1 MTVQRF
7 FEYSLLGMLTS
18 AYMALATSGSVS
30 PLPLALTGAALIA
43 RALMVAGMVRIRIP
57 AAFTTGVTLA
67 YIGFYAVDYFLISRE
82 FLQATVHLIFF
93 LAVTKILTASTPR
106 DYFYVKTIA
115 LLELLAASLF
125 SGNASF
131 FLFLGMFLLASVA
144 AFASDEIRRSGAAA
158 GSSEIS
164 LRRFPA
170 GRLLLFTGWVSM
182 GILVLTAGLF
192 FLLPRTARAALQRFA
207 PMHRHM
213 AGFSREV
220 DLGDIGEIQQQDSAV
235 MHVRAE
241 DGRPLPEGLKWRGAT
256 LAAFDGR
263 RWFNPPG
270 ATRPIATDRRGL
282 FILATPEQRR
292 SQSPRLTYMVQMSEA
307 AGDALFF
314 PGEPE
319 FLWIDA
325 PYIVCASPGVYR
337 RLYGSTGP
345 ATYQAR
351 SFLDPAPFTSSPE
364 TGPDPSPGPIYLQ
377 LPPLDPRVPSLA
389 RQITAGAPGPLAKAR
404 AIERYLP
411 RHYRYTLELPA
422 REPRDPLAHFLFER
436 RKGHCEYFAS
446 AMAVMLRTLDIP
458 SRVATGFQGGIYN
471 PISRRQIVRGSDA
484 HSWVEAWIPGRGW
497 TAFDPTPADGGRA
510 ASIWGRLSLYA
521 DAADVFWQE
530 WVLGYSLDH
539 QILLASRMEDSGRR
553 LGVNWPDA
561 IVSSAGPFFRAL
573 LPSAARFG
581 PTVLFAALVAALL
594 LSFGPGAWR
603 WWRARAGV
611 RRALTRPR
619 SPLRRGSALRTHVA
633 LPRPPRRRAPS
644 LDDPNRIR
652 PRRRGSASGGDRP
665 RDGRILQRAS
675 LRGRRAGR
683 LAHGRDPGRVRAPV
697 EGNYSTATRTDFN
710 SSPVCRESTTSWPL
724 STWPKIVCL
733 PFNQSVTTCVMKNWL
748 PLESGPALAIDR
760 LPTWCRRGLSFTSS
774 SKR

>member
-7 FEYSLLGMLTS
+7 FEYSLLAMLTS
-18 AYMALATSGSVS
+18 AYMALASSGYVS
-30 PLPLALTGAALIA
+30 PVPLALTGAALIA

-57 AAFTTGVTLA
+57 AALTTGLTLA
-67 YIGFYAVDYFLISRE
+67 YIVFYAADYFLISRE

-93 LAVTKILTASTPR
+93 LAVTKILTASTNR

-131 FLFLGMFLLASVA
+131 FLFLGMFLLAGVA
-144 AFASDEIRRSGAAA
+144 AFASDEIRRSSAGA
-158 GSSEIS
+158 GIEVS

-170 GRLLLFTGWVSM
+170 GRLALFAGWVSM

-192 FLLPRTARAALQRFA
+192 FLLPRTARAVLQRFA
-207 PMHRHM
+207 PSHRHM

-220 DLGDIGEIQQQDSAV
+220 DLGDIGEIQQRDIAV

-241 DGRPLPEGLKWRGAT
+241 DGRPLPDGLKWRGAT

-270 ATRPIATDRRGL
+270 ATRPIPTDRRGL

-292 SQSPRLTYMVQMSEA
+292 SPSPRLTYMVQMSEA

-325 PYIVCASPGVYR
+325 PYIVRASPGVYR
-337 RLYGSTGP
+337 RLYGATGP
-345 ATYQAR
+345 ATYQGR
-351 SFLDPAPFTSSPE
+351 SLLDPVASPMPND
-364 TGPDPSPGPIYLQ
+364 GADPRPGAIYLQ
-377 LPPLDPRVPSLA
+377 LPRLDPRVPALA
-389 RQITAGAPGPLAKAR
+389 HQIAAGAAGPMAKAR

-422 REPRDPLAHFLFER
+422 TEPRDPLAHFLFER

-471 PISRRQIVRGSDA
+471 PISRRQLIRGSDA
-484 HSWVEAWIPGRGW
+484 HSWVEAWMPGRGW

-561 IVSSAGPFFRAL
+561 IVSAGGRFVRAL
-573 LPSAARFG
+573 LPGIVRFG
-581 PTVLFAALVAALL
+581 PTLLFAVLVAGLL
-594 LSFGPGAWR
+594 LSFGPAMWR

-611 RRALTRPR
+611 RRALRGRAQPSDAALLYER
-619 SPLRRGSALRTHVA
+619 MLRFLARRGVE
-633 LPRPPRRRAPS
+633 RPPWLTPIEFARVVEDPQLAAIA
-644 LDDPNRIR
+644 LDMAEAYNELRF
-652 PRRRGSASGGDRP
+652 GGDA
-665 RDGRILQRAS
+665 RAAS
-675 LRGRRAGR
+675 RMAGTLAEMERR
-683 LAHGRDPGRVRAPV
+683 
-697 EGNYSTATRTDFN
+697 
-710 SSPVCRESTTSWPL
+710 
-724 STWPKIVCL
+724 
-733 PFNQSVTTCVMKNWL
+733 
-748 PLESGPALAIDR
+748 
-760 LPTWCRRGLSFTSS
+760 
-774 SKR
+774 

>member
-7 FEYSLLGMLTS
+7 FEYSLLAMLTS
-18 AYMALATSGSVS
+18 AFMALATSGYVS
-30 PLPLALTGAALIA
+30 PVPLALTGAALIA

-57 AAFTTGVTLA
+57 AALANGLTLA
-67 YIGFYAVDYFLISRE
+67 YAGFYAADYFLISRE

-93 LAVTKILTASTPR
+93 LAVAKILTASTPR

-131 FLFLGMFLLASVA
+131 FLFLGMFLLATVA
-144 AFASDEIRRSGAAA
+144 AFASDEIRRSSAAA
-158 GSSEIS
+158 GEGEIA

-170 GRLLLFTGWVSM
+170 VRLVLFAGWVAS
-182 GILVLTAGLF
+182 GILILTAGLF

-207 PMHRHM
+207 PSHHYM

-220 DLGDIGEIQQQDSAV
+220 DLGDIGEIQQQDAAV

-270 ATRPIATDRRGL
+270 ATRPVATDRRGL
-282 FILATPEQRR
+282 FILATPEERR
-292 SQSPRLTYMVQMSEA
+292 SLSPRLTYMVQMSEA

-314 PGEPE
+314 AGEPE

-325 PYIVCASPGVYR
+325 PYIVRASPGVYR
-337 RLYGSTGP
+337 RLYGSSGP

-351 SFLDPAPFTSSPE
+351 SFLEPAPIAAPE
-364 TGPDPSPGPIYLQ
+364 EADADPSPSAIYLQ
-377 LPPLDPRVPSLA
+377 MPPLDPRVPALA
-389 RQITAGAPGPLAKAR
+389 RQIAAGASGPMAEAR

-411 RHYRYTLELPA
+411 THYRYTLELPV

-446 AMAVMLRTLDIP
+446 AMAVMLRTLNIP

-471 PISRRQIVRGSDA
+471 PISQRQIIRGSDA

-497 TAFDPTPADGGRA
+497 MAFDPTPAERGRA
-510 ASIWGRLSLYA
+510 ASMWGRLSLYA

-539 QILLASRMEDSGRR
+539 QILLASRREDSGRR
-553 LGVNWPDA
+553 LGVNWPE
-561 IVSSAGPFFRAL
+561 AGVAACGGFARAL
-573 LPSAARFG
+573 RPAAVRFG
-581 PTVLFAALVAALL
+581 PTLLFAVLAAGVL

-611 RRALTRPR
+611 RRALSGRAHPSDAALLYER
-619 SPLRRGSALRTHVA
+619 MLRFLARRGVERPPWMTPIEFARVVEDPQLAAIALDMAESYNALRF
-633 LPRPPRRRAPS
+633 
-644 LDDPNRIR
+644 
-652 PRRRGSASGGDRP
+652 GGDA
-665 RDGRILQRAS
+665 RAAS
-675 LRGRRAGR
+675 RMAETLAGLERR
-683 LAHGRDPGRVRAPV
+683 
-697 EGNYSTATRTDFN
+697 
-710 SSPVCRESTTSWPL
+710 
-724 STWPKIVCL
+724 
-733 PFNQSVTTCVMKNWL
+733 
-748 PLESGPALAIDR
+748 
-760 LPTWCRRGLSFTSS
+760 
-774 SKR
+774 